1 MSRPAHTS
9 AATRYRFTHRT
20 VEALTDVMTR
30 RGYPRATVLR
40 ALDELRFIP
49 DLRSPDALDWRAPIL
64 FGARRSGVAGI
75 ALGLKVFV
83 VSPRHLRS
91 PALLAHEAMHV
102 VQQQHRKM
110 LPFLTRYSWHWL
122 KRRASGMDHDTA
134 YRSLPDEEEARD
146 IERDA
151 VRALA
156 AHAPWIIEA

>member
-1 MSRPAHTS
+1 MSQHTNTD
-9 AATRYRFTHRT
+9 TRYRFTSHA
-20 VEALTDVMTR
+20 VEALAEIMTR
-30 RGYPRATVLR
+30 RGYPHATVLR

-49 DLRSPDALDWRAPIL
+49 DLYSPDAFDWRSPLL

-75 ALGLKVFV
+75 ALGAKVFV
-83 VSPRHLRS
+83 VSPLHLRS

-102 VQQQHRKM
+102 VQQRHRKM

-122 KRRASGMDHDTA
+122 KRRASGMNHDAA
-134 YRSLPDEEEARD
+134 YRSLPDEEEARA

-156 AHAPWIIEA
+156 ANAPWLIEA